1 MPKKMNP
8 TQTAP
13 DTADEQTDNAAPRRR
28 SKIEVS
34 IAPPKTGGDAVELSQ
49 FDGQMVALYCRDRD
63 EKKTRFGQRKMT
75 SVYIVDL
82 ESDEPLAGIM
92 FQSYF
97 QELALRRWY
106 IGIVV
111 QVKSGS
117 NRQWI
122 LSTDGLSKAAVNE
135 MVAHLETVRLD
146 DEAREELL
154 G

>member
-8 TQTAP
+8 TQSAP
-13 DTADEQTDNAAPRRR
+13 DTAEAHNDNAAPQRRT
-28 SKIEVS
+28 KIEVS
-34 IAPPKTGGDAVELSQ
+34 IAPPKTGGDAIELSQ

-97 QELALRRWY
+97 QDLALRRWY

-117 NRQWI
+117 SRQWI
-122 LSTDGLSKAAVNE
+122 LSTDGLSKSAVNE